1 MKLYSKDGQALVNIK
16 SIEADG
22 DNLKVKA
29 KLMNAYNTDIV
40 LTPYELYQA
49 KSLLKK
55 GMISHLL
62 HMFRKGKKAKPTED
76 KKPTF
81 TA

>member
-16 SIEADG
+16 AIDADG

-29 KLMNAYNTDIV
+29 KLMNAYNTDIM
-40 LTPYELYQA
+40 LTPYELYQV
-49 KSLLKK
+49 KGLLKK
-55 GMISHLL
+55 GIISHLL
-62 HMFRKGKKAKPTED
+62 HMFRLGRKAEPMDE